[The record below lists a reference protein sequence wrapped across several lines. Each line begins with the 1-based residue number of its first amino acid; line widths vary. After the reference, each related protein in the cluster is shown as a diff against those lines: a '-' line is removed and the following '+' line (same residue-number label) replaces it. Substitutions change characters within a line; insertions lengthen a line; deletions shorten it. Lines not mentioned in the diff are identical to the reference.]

1 MPLEELLAAIT
12 AEGEAQVERLDAES
26 EAEAARLV
34 GGARE
39 RVARARAE
47 AQHAAELR
55 LSQEREAALTAA
67 RRESAAE
74 LLRIRRQL
82 LDAVFRRATELLPDA
97 VSDERYIGALPAEVL
112 DAVAYLPE
120 TAGDAAVLRCSPV
133 LAPVLAATP
142 RITIAPD
149 AAVGTGFVVRSGDGT
164 VEVDGTL
171 EARLARLR
179 PALAIEIL
187 RTLRDDDG

>member
-34 GGARE
+34 GEARE
-39 RVARARAE
+39 RVAQARAE
-47 AQHAAELR
+47 AERAAELR
-55 LSQEREAALTAA
+55 LTQEREAALTAA
-67 RRESAAE
+67 RRESAAA

-82 LDAVFRRATELLPDA
+82 LDAVFRRATELLPGA
-97 VSDERYIGALPAEVL
+97 VSDERYVDALPAEIL

-120 TAGDAAVLRCSPV
+120 TAGDVAVLRCSPV

-149 AAVGTGFVVRSGDGT
+149 ETVGTGFVVRSGDGT